1 MRHPLTTI
9 LAVVSVTSAL
19 WFLTLAQL
27 SGPTVYTS
35 IPDHSTR
42 TQFPGPLR
50 TPQPQPCPFTLSPP
64 AGVSRLVTSTVAAS
78 DKRPKDQRLIG

>member
-27 SGPTVYTS
+27 SGPSTYTS
-35 IPDHSTR
+35 IPDHSNR
-42 TQFPGPLR
+42 TQFPGP
-50 TPQPQPCPFTLSPP
+50 
-64 AGVSRLVTSTVAAS
+64 
-78 DKRPKDQRLIG
+78 